1 MEEILPY
8 IILIL
13 ILIFFELIQIACSQ
27 SKIGK
32 WIIPILFFLFSIF
45 VMINLL
51 AFEIACYYGTA
62 DNIFDMVSI
71 ETLMFFPVL
80 NIPTAIFI
88 ITNIIIKKLTKK
100 KSNEL
105 QN

>member
-8 IILIL
+8 IILML

-32 WIIPILFFLFSIF
+32 WILPILFFLFSIF

-51 AFEIACYYGTA
+51 AFEIACYYGTP
-62 DNIFDMVSI
+62 DNIFEMVSV

-88 ITNIIIKKLTKK
+88 ITNIIIKKLAEK